1 MTLPGLLFSGR
12 KATFVAV
19 VVLSVLSAL
28 LSVAV
33 LAFISQRLLAGG
45 AELGMVLM
53 QFALLLLALLATATG
68 AQVTL
73 HRLGHRMVYGLRR
86 DLVRRV
92 LATDIEQLEK
102 VGGPPLLAALSTDTR
117 NLTIAFVHL
126 PELVYGAALSVA
138 ALSWLAWLSPALFAV
153 TVVWLVATAGMGIWL
168 VGRINFHVGKV
179 REGDDHLYQD
189 YQAMIDGRKELAL
202 NRARAARFY
211 QEEFDDHARAY
222 RDHVT
227 RADIFNGV
235 AGNMAN
241 VLMLALIGVLFYLAS
256 GLGWA
261 SANTASVFALTI
273 LLLRTPLI
281 GAVAALPTL
290 LAARVSLKK
299 LAGLQLAEGN
309 TDFAPKGESL
319 AGFKQLS
326 LKGACYRYPDQDGVA
341 GFEVGPLDLTVKRGE
356 LIFVQGGNGSGKS
369 TFARLLTGLYRP
381 LQGTCGYPRIPPV
394 FAGKMGDNMVHSS
407 RYKHEYERF
416 ARHEAPRIAVIGAGQ
431 SAAEIYLD
439 LMNQYPHGNMDL
451 ISRSRALHPSDDS
464 AFVNEIFDPAFTD
477 TIYGRPEAE
486 RRDFLQRFSQTN
498 YAVVDMA
505 EIEQIYERLYLQ
517 KITGKVQHRYLSN
530 RDIVAVVNDGK
541 TVQMTLRDKDTGVEQ
556 VEEYDGVV
564 LATGYNRDGH
574 ERLLAPMADWLSPQ
588 GIERCYRLPM
598 AEGCH
603 ANVFLQGCCEE
614 TPWAQRYPVVGAG
627 GTFPGSGGCPAAT

>member
-309 TDFAPKGESL
+309 TDFALKGESL

-381 LQGTCGYPRIPPV
+381 LQGALSVDGQPITEDNRVAYRQLFSSVFTDFYLFNRLLQGDGAEVRVDEVDDWLKTLGMQHKVRQADGRLSDIRFSQGQRKRLALLMAVMEQRDCLLLDEWAADQDPQFRQFFYHALLPRLQAQGKTIIAITHDDHY
-394 FAGKMGDNMVHSS
+394 FDRADRLLKMDAGQLIELD
-407 RYKHEYERF
+407 
-416 ARHEAPRIAVIGAGQ
+416 GQ
-431 SAAEIYLD
+431 SAR
-439 LMNQYPHGNMDL
+439 H
-451 ISRSRALHPSDDS
+451 SVHAL
-464 AFVNEIFDPAFTD
+464 
-477 TIYGRPEAE
+477 REA
-486 RRDFLQRFSQTN
+486 
-498 YAVVDMA
+498 
-505 EIEQIYERLYLQ
+505 
-517 KITGKVQHRYLSN
+517 
-530 RDIVAVVNDGK
+530 
-541 TVQMTLRDKDTGVEQ
+541 
-556 VEEYDGVV
+556 
-564 LATGYNRDGH
+564 
-574 ERLLAPMADWLSPQ
+574 
-588 GIERCYRLPM
+588 
-598 AEGCH
+598 
-603 ANVFLQGCCEE
+603 
-614 TPWAQRYPVVGAG
+614 GA
-627 GTFPGSGGCPAAT
+627 

>member
-241 VLMLALIGVLFYLAS
+241 VLMLALIGVLFYLSS

-381 LQGTCGYPRIPPV
+381 LQGTLSVDGQPITEDNRVAYRQLFSSVFTDFYLFNRLLQGDGAEVRVDEVDDWLKTLGMQHKVRQADGRLSDIRFSQGQRKRLALLMAVMEQRDCLLLDEWAADQDPQFRQFFYHALLPRLQAQGKTIIAITHDDHY
-394 FAGKMGDNMVHSS
+394 FDRADRLLKMDAGQLIELD
-407 RYKHEYERF
+407 
-416 ARHEAPRIAVIGAGQ
+416 GQ
-431 SAAEIYLD
+431 SAR
-439 LMNQYPHGNMDL
+439 H
-451 ISRSRALHPSDDS
+451 SVHAL
-464 AFVNEIFDPAFTD
+464 
-477 TIYGRPEAE
+477 REA
-486 RRDFLQRFSQTN
+486 
-498 YAVVDMA
+498 
-505 EIEQIYERLYLQ
+505 
-517 KITGKVQHRYLSN
+517 
-530 RDIVAVVNDGK
+530 
-541 TVQMTLRDKDTGVEQ
+541 
-556 VEEYDGVV
+556 
-564 LATGYNRDGH
+564 
-574 ERLLAPMADWLSPQ
+574 
-588 GIERCYRLPM
+588 
-598 AEGCH
+598 
-603 ANVFLQGCCEE
+603 
-614 TPWAQRYPVVGAG
+614 GA
-627 GTFPGSGGCPAAT
+627 

>member
-241 VLMLALIGVLFYLAS
+241 VLMLALIGVLFYLSS

-381 LQGTCGYPRIPPV
+381 LQGTLSVDGQPITEDNRVAYRQLFSSVFTDFYLFNRLLQGDGAEVRVDEVDDWLKTLGMQHKVRQADGRLSDIRFSQGQRKRLALLMAVMEQRDCLLLDEWAADQDPQFRQFFYHALLPRLQ
-394 FAGKMGDNMVHSS
+394 AQGKTI
-407 RYKHEYERF
+407 
-416 ARHEAPRIAVIGAGQ
+416 IAITHDDHYFDRADRLLKMDGGQLIELDGQ
-431 SAAEIYLD
+431 SAR
-439 LMNQYPHGNMDL
+439 H
-451 ISRSRALHPSDDS
+451 SVHAL
-464 AFVNEIFDPAFTD
+464 
-477 TIYGRPEAE
+477 REA
-486 RRDFLQRFSQTN
+486 
-498 YAVVDMA
+498 
-505 EIEQIYERLYLQ
+505 
-517 KITGKVQHRYLSN
+517 
-530 RDIVAVVNDGK
+530 
-541 TVQMTLRDKDTGVEQ
+541 
-556 VEEYDGVV
+556 
-564 LATGYNRDGH
+564 
-574 ERLLAPMADWLSPQ
+574 
-588 GIERCYRLPM
+588 
-598 AEGCH
+598 
-603 ANVFLQGCCEE
+603 
-614 TPWAQRYPVVGAG
+614 GA
-627 GTFPGSGGCPAAT
+627 

>member
-12 KATFVAV
+12 KGAFVAV

-45 AELGMVLM
+45 TDLGMVLL

-73 HRLGHRMVYGLRR
+73 HKLGHRMVYGLRR

-126 PELVYGAALSVA
+126 PELVYGGALSVA
-138 ALSWLAWLSPALFAV
+138 ALGWLAWLSPALFAV
-153 TVVWLVATAGMGIWL
+153 TVVWLLATAGMGIWL

-211 QEEFDDHARAY
+211 EEEFDDHARAY

-261 SANTASVFALTI
+261 SANTASIFALTI

-299 LAGLQLAEGN
+299 LGGLQLAEGG
-309 TDFAPKGESL
+309 TDFAPKGEPM
-319 AGFKQLS
+319 AGFQQLS
-326 LKGACYRYPDQDGVA
+326 LTGACYRYPDQDGVA

-381 LQGTCGYPRIPPV
+381 LQGGLSVDGQPITE
-394 FAGKMGDNMVHSS
+394 DNRVAYRQLFSS
-407 RYKHEYERF
+407 
-416 ARHEAPRIAVIGAGQ
+416 V
-431 SAAEIYLD
+431 
-439 LMNQYPHGNMDL
+439 
-451 ISRSRALHPSDDS
+451 
-464 AFVNEIFDPAFTD
+464 FTD
-477 TIYGRPEAE
+477 FYLFSRLLQGDGAEVRADEVDDWLATLGMQHKVRQADGRLS
-486 RRDFLQRFSQTN
+486 DIRFSQGQRKRLALLM
-498 YAVVDMA
+498 AVM
-505 EIEQIYERLYLQ
+505 EQRDCLLLDEWAADQDPQFRQFFYHELLPRLQ
-517 KITGKVQHRYLSN
+517 AQ
-530 RDIVAVVNDGK
+530 GK
-541 TVQMTLRDKDTGVEQ
+541 TIIAITHDDHYFDRAD
-556 VEEYDGVV
+556 
-564 LATGYNRDGH
+564 
-574 ERLLAPMADWLSPQ
+574 RLLKMDAGQLTELDDQSARHSV
-588 GIERCYRLPM
+588 
-598 AEGCH
+598 H
-603 ANVFLQGCCEE
+603 ALRE
-614 TPWAQRYPVVGAG
+614 AGA
-627 GTFPGSGGCPAAT
+627 

>member
-45 AELGMVLM
+45 AELGMVLV

-153 TVVWLVATAGMGIWL
+153 TVVWLVATAGIGIWL

-381 LQGTCGYPRIPPV
+381 LQGTLSVDGQPITEDNRVAYRQLFSSVFTDFYLFNRLLQGDGAEVRVDEVDDWLKTLGMQHKVRQADGRLSDIRFSQGQRKRLALLMAVMEQRDCLLLDEWAADQDPQFRQFFYHALLPRLQAQGKTIIAITHDDHY
-394 FAGKMGDNMVHSS
+394 FDRADRLLKMDAGQLIELD
-407 RYKHEYERF
+407 
-416 ARHEAPRIAVIGAGQ
+416 GQ
-431 SAAEIYLD
+431 SAR
-439 LMNQYPHGNMDL
+439 H
-451 ISRSRALHPSDDS
+451 SVHAL
-464 AFVNEIFDPAFTD
+464 
-477 TIYGRPEAE
+477 REA
-486 RRDFLQRFSQTN
+486 
-498 YAVVDMA
+498 
-505 EIEQIYERLYLQ
+505 
-517 KITGKVQHRYLSN
+517 
-530 RDIVAVVNDGK
+530 
-541 TVQMTLRDKDTGVEQ
+541 
-556 VEEYDGVV
+556 
-564 LATGYNRDGH
+564 
-574 ERLLAPMADWLSPQ
+574 
-588 GIERCYRLPM
+588 
-598 AEGCH
+598 
-603 ANVFLQGCCEE
+603 
-614 TPWAQRYPVVGAG
+614 GA
-627 GTFPGSGGCPAAT
+627 

>member
-241 VLMLALIGVLFYLAS
+241 VLMLALIGVLFYLSS

-309 TDFAPKGESL
+309 TDFALKGESL

-381 LQGTCGYPRIPPV
+381 LQGALSVDGQPITEDNRVAYRQLFSSVFTDFYLFNRLLQGDGAEVRVDEVDDWLKTLGMQHKVRQADGRLSDIRFSQGQRKRLALLMAVMEQRDCLLLDEWAADQDPQFRQFFYHALLPRLQAQGKTIIAITHDDHY
-394 FAGKMGDNMVHSS
+394 FDRADRLLKMDAGQLIELD
-407 RYKHEYERF
+407 
-416 ARHEAPRIAVIGAGQ
+416 GQ
-431 SAAEIYLD
+431 SAR
-439 LMNQYPHGNMDL
+439 H
-451 ISRSRALHPSDDS
+451 SVHAL
-464 AFVNEIFDPAFTD
+464 
-477 TIYGRPEAE
+477 REA
-486 RRDFLQRFSQTN
+486 
-498 YAVVDMA
+498 
-505 EIEQIYERLYLQ
+505 
-517 KITGKVQHRYLSN
+517 
-530 RDIVAVVNDGK
+530 
-541 TVQMTLRDKDTGVEQ
+541 
-556 VEEYDGVV
+556 
-564 LATGYNRDGH
+564 
-574 ERLLAPMADWLSPQ
+574 
-588 GIERCYRLPM
+588 
-598 AEGCH
+598 
-603 ANVFLQGCCEE
+603 
-614 TPWAQRYPVVGAG
+614 GA
-627 GTFPGSGGCPAAT
+627 

>member
-153 TVVWLVATAGMGIWL
+153 TVVWLVATAGIGIWL

-309 TDFAPKGESL
+309 TDFALKGESL

-381 LQGTCGYPRIPPV
+381 LQGTLSVDGQPITEDNRVAYRQLFSSVFTDFYLFNRLLQGDGAEVRVDEVDDWLKTLGMQHKVRQADGRLSDIRFSQGQRKRLALLMAVMEQRDCLLLDEWAADQDPQFRQFFYHALLPRLQAQGKTIIAITHDDHY
-394 FAGKMGDNMVHSS
+394 FDRADRLLKMDAGQLIELD
-407 RYKHEYERF
+407 
-416 ARHEAPRIAVIGAGQ
+416 GQ
-431 SAAEIYLD
+431 SAR
-439 LMNQYPHGNMDL
+439 H
-451 ISRSRALHPSDDS
+451 SVHAL
-464 AFVNEIFDPAFTD
+464 
-477 TIYGRPEAE
+477 REA
-486 RRDFLQRFSQTN
+486 
-498 YAVVDMA
+498 
-505 EIEQIYERLYLQ
+505 
-517 KITGKVQHRYLSN
+517 
-530 RDIVAVVNDGK
+530 
-541 TVQMTLRDKDTGVEQ
+541 
-556 VEEYDGVV
+556 
-564 LATGYNRDGH
+564 
-574 ERLLAPMADWLSPQ
+574 
-588 GIERCYRLPM
+588 
-598 AEGCH
+598 
-603 ANVFLQGCCEE
+603 
-614 TPWAQRYPVVGAG
+614 GA
-627 GTFPGSGGCPAAT
+627 

>member
-153 TVVWLVATAGMGIWL
+153 TVVWLVATAGIGIWL

-222 RDHVT
+222 CDHVT

-309 TDFAPKGESL
+309 TDFALKGESL

-381 LQGTCGYPRIPPV
+381 LQGALSVDGQPITEDNRVAYRQLFSSVFTDFYLFNRLLQGDGAEVRVDEVDDWLKTLGMQHKVRQADGRLSDIRFSQGQRKRLALLMAVMEQRDCLLLDEWAADQDPQFRQFFYHALLPRLQAQGKTIIAITHDDHY
-394 FAGKMGDNMVHSS
+394 FDRADRLLKMDAGQLIELD
-407 RYKHEYERF
+407 
-416 ARHEAPRIAVIGAGQ
+416 GQ
-431 SAAEIYLD
+431 SAR
-439 LMNQYPHGNMDL
+439 H
-451 ISRSRALHPSDDS
+451 SVHAL
-464 AFVNEIFDPAFTD
+464 
-477 TIYGRPEAE
+477 REA
-486 RRDFLQRFSQTN
+486 
-498 YAVVDMA
+498 
-505 EIEQIYERLYLQ
+505 
-517 KITGKVQHRYLSN
+517 
-530 RDIVAVVNDGK
+530 
-541 TVQMTLRDKDTGVEQ
+541 
-556 VEEYDGVV
+556 
-564 LATGYNRDGH
+564 
-574 ERLLAPMADWLSPQ
+574 
-588 GIERCYRLPM
+588 
-598 AEGCH
+598 
-603 ANVFLQGCCEE
+603 
-614 TPWAQRYPVVGAG
+614 GA
-627 GTFPGSGGCPAAT
+627 

>member
-45 AELGMVLM
+45 AELGMVLV

-153 TVVWLVATAGMGIWL
+153 TVVWLVATAGIGIWL

-222 RDHVT
+222 CDHVT

-381 LQGTCGYPRIPPV
+381 LQGTLSVDGQPITEDNRVAYRQLFSSVFTDFYLFNRLLQGDGAEVRVDEVDDWLKTLGMQHKVRQADGRLSDIRFSQGQRKRLALLMAVMEQRDCLLLDEWAADQDPQFRQFFYHALLPRLQAQGKTIIAITHDDHY
-394 FAGKMGDNMVHSS
+394 FDRADRLLKMDAGQLIELD
-407 RYKHEYERF
+407 
-416 ARHEAPRIAVIGAGQ
+416 GQ
-431 SAAEIYLD
+431 SAR
-439 LMNQYPHGNMDL
+439 H
-451 ISRSRALHPSDDS
+451 SVHAL
-464 AFVNEIFDPAFTD
+464 
-477 TIYGRPEAE
+477 REA
-486 RRDFLQRFSQTN
+486 
-498 YAVVDMA
+498 
-505 EIEQIYERLYLQ
+505 
-517 KITGKVQHRYLSN
+517 
-530 RDIVAVVNDGK
+530 
-541 TVQMTLRDKDTGVEQ
+541 
-556 VEEYDGVV
+556 
-564 LATGYNRDGH
+564 
-574 ERLLAPMADWLSPQ
+574 
-588 GIERCYRLPM
+588 
-598 AEGCH
+598 
-603 ANVFLQGCCEE
+603 
-614 TPWAQRYPVVGAG
+614 GA
-627 GTFPGSGGCPAAT
+627 

>member
-45 AELGMVLM
+45 AELGMVLV

-153 TVVWLVATAGMGIWL
+153 TVVWLVATAGIGIWL

-241 VLMLALIGVLFYLAS
+241 VLMLALIGVLFYLSS

-381 LQGTCGYPRIPPV
+381 LQGALSVDGQPITEDNRVAYRQLFSSVFTDFYLFNRLLQGDGAEVRVDEVDDWLKTLGMQHKVRQADGRLSDIRFSQGQRKRLALLMAVMEQRDCLLLDEWAADQDPQFRQFFYHALLPRLQAQGKTIIAITHDDHY
-394 FAGKMGDNMVHSS
+394 FDRADRLLKMDAGQLIELD
-407 RYKHEYERF
+407 
-416 ARHEAPRIAVIGAGQ
+416 GQ
-431 SAAEIYLD
+431 SAR
-439 LMNQYPHGNMDL
+439 H
-451 ISRSRALHPSDDS
+451 SVHAL
-464 AFVNEIFDPAFTD
+464 
-477 TIYGRPEAE
+477 REA
-486 RRDFLQRFSQTN
+486 
-498 YAVVDMA
+498 
-505 EIEQIYERLYLQ
+505 
-517 KITGKVQHRYLSN
+517 
-530 RDIVAVVNDGK
+530 
-541 TVQMTLRDKDTGVEQ
+541 
-556 VEEYDGVV
+556 
-564 LATGYNRDGH
+564 
-574 ERLLAPMADWLSPQ
+574 
-588 GIERCYRLPM
+588 
-598 AEGCH
+598 
-603 ANVFLQGCCEE
+603 
-614 TPWAQRYPVVGAG
+614 GA
-627 GTFPGSGGCPAAT
+627 

>member
-12 KATFVAV
+12 KGTFVAV

-45 AELGMVLM
+45 TDLGMVLM

-73 HRLGHRMVYGLRR
+73 HKLGHRMVYGLRR

-138 ALSWLAWLSPALFAV
+138 ALGWLAWLSPALFAV
-153 TVVWLVATAGMGIWL
+153 TVVWLLATAGMGVWL

-211 QEEFDDHARAY
+211 EEEFDDHARAY

-261 SANTASVFALTI
+261 SANTASIFALTI

-299 LAGLQLAEGN
+299 LGDLQLAEGN
-309 TDFAPKGESL
+309 TDFAPKGEPM
-319 AGFKQLS
+319 AGFQQLS
-326 LKGACYRYPDQDGVA
+326 LTGACYRYPDQDGVA
-341 GFEVGPLDLTVKRGE
+341 GFEVGPLDLTVNRGE

-381 LQGTCGYPRIPPV
+381 LQGELSVDGQPITEHNRVAYRQL
-394 FAGKMGDNMVHSS
+394 FSS
-407 RYKHEYERF
+407 
-416 ARHEAPRIAVIGAGQ
+416 V
-431 SAAEIYLD
+431 
-439 LMNQYPHGNMDL
+439 
-451 ISRSRALHPSDDS
+451 
-464 AFVNEIFDPAFTD
+464 FTD
-477 TIYGRPEAE
+477 FYLFSRLLQGDGAEVRADEVDDWLATLGMQHKVRQADGRLS
-486 RRDFLQRFSQTN
+486 DIRFSQGQRKRLALLM
-498 YAVVDMA
+498 AVM
-505 EIEQIYERLYLQ
+505 EQRDCLLLDEWAADQDPQFRQFFYHDLLPRLQ
-517 KITGKVQHRYLSN
+517 AQ
-530 RDIVAVVNDGK
+530 GK
-541 TVQMTLRDKDTGVEQ
+541 TIIAITHDDQYFDRAD
-556 VEEYDGVV
+556 
-564 LATGYNRDGH
+564 
-574 ERLLAPMADWLSPQ
+574 RLLKMDAGQLTELDDQSARNSV
-588 GIERCYRLPM
+588 
-598 AEGCH
+598 H
-603 ANVFLQGCCEE
+603 ALRE
-614 TPWAQRYPVVGAG
+614 AGA
-627 GTFPGSGGCPAAT
+627 

>member
-299 LAGLQLAEGN
+299 LAGLQLAEVN

-381 LQGTCGYPRIPPV
+381 LQGTLSVDGQPITEDNRVAYRQLFSSVFTDFYLFNRLLQGDGTEVRVDEVDDWLKTLGMQHKVRQADGRLSDIRFSQGQRKRLALLMAVMEQRDCLLLDEWAADQDPQFRQFFYHALLPRLQAQGKTIIAITHDDHY
-394 FAGKMGDNMVHSS
+394 FDRADRLLKMDAGQLIELD
-407 RYKHEYERF
+407 
-416 ARHEAPRIAVIGAGQ
+416 GQ
-431 SAAEIYLD
+431 SAR
-439 LMNQYPHGNMDL
+439 H
-451 ISRSRALHPSDDS
+451 SVHAL
-464 AFVNEIFDPAFTD
+464 
-477 TIYGRPEAE
+477 REA
-486 RRDFLQRFSQTN
+486 
-498 YAVVDMA
+498 
-505 EIEQIYERLYLQ
+505 
-517 KITGKVQHRYLSN
+517 
-530 RDIVAVVNDGK
+530 
-541 TVQMTLRDKDTGVEQ
+541 
-556 VEEYDGVV
+556 
-564 LATGYNRDGH
+564 
-574 ERLLAPMADWLSPQ
+574 
-588 GIERCYRLPM
+588 
-598 AEGCH
+598 
-603 ANVFLQGCCEE
+603 
-614 TPWAQRYPVVGAG
+614 GA
-627 GTFPGSGGCPAAT
+627 

>member
-153 TVVWLVATAGMGIWL
+153 TVVWLVATAGIGIWL

-381 LQGTCGYPRIPPV
+381 LQGALSVDGQPITEDNRVAYRQLFSSVFTDFYLFNRLLQGDGAEVRVDEVDDWLKTLGMQHKVRQADGRLSDIRFSQGQRKRLALLMAVMEQRDCLLLDEWAADQDPQFRQFFYHALLPRLQAQGKTIIAITHDDHY
-394 FAGKMGDNMVHSS
+394 FDRADRLLKMDAGQLIELD
-407 RYKHEYERF
+407 
-416 ARHEAPRIAVIGAGQ
+416 GQ
-431 SAAEIYLD
+431 SAR
-439 LMNQYPHGNMDL
+439 H
-451 ISRSRALHPSDDS
+451 SVHAL
-464 AFVNEIFDPAFTD
+464 
-477 TIYGRPEAE
+477 REA
-486 RRDFLQRFSQTN
+486 
-498 YAVVDMA
+498 
-505 EIEQIYERLYLQ
+505 
-517 KITGKVQHRYLSN
+517 
-530 RDIVAVVNDGK
+530 
-541 TVQMTLRDKDTGVEQ
+541 
-556 VEEYDGVV
+556 
-564 LATGYNRDGH
+564 
-574 ERLLAPMADWLSPQ
+574 
-588 GIERCYRLPM
+588 
-598 AEGCH
+598 
-603 ANVFLQGCCEE
+603 
-614 TPWAQRYPVVGAG
+614 GA
-627 GTFPGSGGCPAAT
+627 

>member
-45 AELGMVLM
+45 AELGMVLV

-381 LQGTCGYPRIPPV
+381 LQGTLSVDGQPITEDNRVAYRQLFSSVFTDFYLFNRLLQGDGAEVRVDEVDDWLKTLGMQHKVRQADGRLSDIRFSQGQRKRLALLMAVMEQRDCLLLDEWAADQDPQFRQFFYHALLPRLQAQGKTIIAITHDDHY
-394 FAGKMGDNMVHSS
+394 FDRADRLLKMDAGQLIELD
-407 RYKHEYERF
+407 
-416 ARHEAPRIAVIGAGQ
+416 GQ
-431 SAAEIYLD
+431 SAR
-439 LMNQYPHGNMDL
+439 H
-451 ISRSRALHPSDDS
+451 SVHAL
-464 AFVNEIFDPAFTD
+464 
-477 TIYGRPEAE
+477 REA
-486 RRDFLQRFSQTN
+486 
-498 YAVVDMA
+498 
-505 EIEQIYERLYLQ
+505 
-517 KITGKVQHRYLSN
+517 
-530 RDIVAVVNDGK
+530 
-541 TVQMTLRDKDTGVEQ
+541 
-556 VEEYDGVV
+556 
-564 LATGYNRDGH
+564 
-574 ERLLAPMADWLSPQ
+574 
-588 GIERCYRLPM
+588 
-598 AEGCH
+598 
-603 ANVFLQGCCEE
+603 
-614 TPWAQRYPVVGAG
+614 GA
-627 GTFPGSGGCPAAT
+627 

>member
-53 QFALLLLALLATATG
+53 QFTLLLLALLATATG

-241 VLMLALIGVLFYLAS
+241 VLMLALIGVLFYLSS

-299 LAGLQLAEGN
+299 LAGLQLAEVN

-381 LQGTCGYPRIPPV
+381 LQGTLSVDGQPITEDNRVAYRQLFSSVFTDFYLFNRLLQGDGAEVRVDEVDDWLKTLGMQHKVRQADGRLSDIRFSQGQRKRLALLMAVMEQRDCLLLDEWAADQDPQFRQFFYHALLPRLQAQGKTIIAITHDDHY
-394 FAGKMGDNMVHSS
+394 FDRADRLLKMDAGQLIELD
-407 RYKHEYERF
+407 
-416 ARHEAPRIAVIGAGQ
+416 GQ
-431 SAAEIYLD
+431 SAR
-439 LMNQYPHGNMDL
+439 H
-451 ISRSRALHPSDDS
+451 SVHAL
-464 AFVNEIFDPAFTD
+464 
-477 TIYGRPEAE
+477 REA
-486 RRDFLQRFSQTN
+486 
-498 YAVVDMA
+498 
-505 EIEQIYERLYLQ
+505 
-517 KITGKVQHRYLSN
+517 
-530 RDIVAVVNDGK
+530 
-541 TVQMTLRDKDTGVEQ
+541 
-556 VEEYDGVV
+556 
-564 LATGYNRDGH
+564 
-574 ERLLAPMADWLSPQ
+574 
-588 GIERCYRLPM
+588 
-598 AEGCH
+598 
-603 ANVFLQGCCEE
+603 
-614 TPWAQRYPVVGAG
+614 GA
-627 GTFPGSGGCPAAT
+627 

>member
-153 TVVWLVATAGMGIWL
+153 TVVWLVATAGIGIWL

-222 RDHVT
+222 CDHVT

-241 VLMLALIGVLFYLAS
+241 VLMLALIGVLFYLSS

-356 LIFVQGGNGSGKS
+356 LNFVQGGNGSGKS

-381 LQGTCGYPRIPPV
+381 LQGTLSVDGQPITEDNRVAYRQLFSSVFTDFYLFNRLLQGDGAEVRVDEVDDWLKTLGMQHKVRQADGRLSDIRFSQGQRKRLALLMAVMEQRDCLLLDEWAADQDPQFRQFFYHALLPRLQAQGKTIIAITHDDHY
-394 FAGKMGDNMVHSS
+394 FDRADRLLKMDAGQLIELD
-407 RYKHEYERF
+407 
-416 ARHEAPRIAVIGAGQ
+416 GQ
-431 SAAEIYLD
+431 SAR
-439 LMNQYPHGNMDL
+439 H
-451 ISRSRALHPSDDS
+451 SVHAL
-464 AFVNEIFDPAFTD
+464 
-477 TIYGRPEAE
+477 REA
-486 RRDFLQRFSQTN
+486 
-498 YAVVDMA
+498 
-505 EIEQIYERLYLQ
+505 
-517 KITGKVQHRYLSN
+517 
-530 RDIVAVVNDGK
+530 
-541 TVQMTLRDKDTGVEQ
+541 
-556 VEEYDGVV
+556 
-564 LATGYNRDGH
+564 
-574 ERLLAPMADWLSPQ
+574 
-588 GIERCYRLPM
+588 
-598 AEGCH
+598 
-603 ANVFLQGCCEE
+603 
-614 TPWAQRYPVVGAG
+614 GA
-627 GTFPGSGGCPAAT
+627 

>member
-241 VLMLALIGVLFYLAS
+241 VLMLALIGVLFYLSS

-326 LKGACYRYPDQDGVA
+326 LKGACYRYPNQDGVA

-381 LQGTCGYPRIPPV
+381 LQGTLSVDGQPITEDNRVAYRQLFSSVFTDFYLFNRLLQGDGAEVRVDEVDDWLKTLGMQHKVRQADGRLSDIRFSQGQRKRLALLMAVMEQRDCLLLDEWAADQDPQFRQFFYHALLPRLQAQGKTIIAITHDDHY
-394 FAGKMGDNMVHSS
+394 FDRADRLLKMDAGQLIELD
-407 RYKHEYERF
+407 
-416 ARHEAPRIAVIGAGQ
+416 GQ
-431 SAAEIYLD
+431 SAR
-439 LMNQYPHGNMDL
+439 H
-451 ISRSRALHPSDDS
+451 SVHAL
-464 AFVNEIFDPAFTD
+464 
-477 TIYGRPEAE
+477 REA
-486 RRDFLQRFSQTN
+486 
-498 YAVVDMA
+498 
-505 EIEQIYERLYLQ
+505 
-517 KITGKVQHRYLSN
+517 
-530 RDIVAVVNDGK
+530 
-541 TVQMTLRDKDTGVEQ
+541 
-556 VEEYDGVV
+556 
-564 LATGYNRDGH
+564 
-574 ERLLAPMADWLSPQ
+574 
-588 GIERCYRLPM
+588 
-598 AEGCH
+598 
-603 ANVFLQGCCEE
+603 
-614 TPWAQRYPVVGAG
+614 GA
-627 GTFPGSGGCPAAT
+627 

>member
-53 QFALLLLALLATATG
+53 QFTLLLLALLATATG

-241 VLMLALIGVLFYLAS
+241 VLMLALIGVLFYLSS

-381 LQGTCGYPRIPPV
+381 LQGALSVDGQPITEDNRVAYRQLFSSVFTDFYLFNRLLQGDGAEVRVDEVDDWLKTLGMQHKVRQADGRLSDIRFSQGQRKRLALLMAVMEQRDCLLLDEWAADQDPQFRQFFYHALLPRLQAQGKTIIAITHDDHY
-394 FAGKMGDNMVHSS
+394 FDRADRLLKMDAGQLIELD
-407 RYKHEYERF
+407 
-416 ARHEAPRIAVIGAGQ
+416 GQ
-431 SAAEIYLD
+431 SAR
-439 LMNQYPHGNMDL
+439 H
-451 ISRSRALHPSDDS
+451 SVHAL
-464 AFVNEIFDPAFTD
+464 
-477 TIYGRPEAE
+477 REA
-486 RRDFLQRFSQTN
+486 
-498 YAVVDMA
+498 
-505 EIEQIYERLYLQ
+505 
-517 KITGKVQHRYLSN
+517 
-530 RDIVAVVNDGK
+530 
-541 TVQMTLRDKDTGVEQ
+541 
-556 VEEYDGVV
+556 
-564 LATGYNRDGH
+564 
-574 ERLLAPMADWLSPQ
+574 
-588 GIERCYRLPM
+588 
-598 AEGCH
+598 
-603 ANVFLQGCCEE
+603 
-614 TPWAQRYPVVGAG
+614 GA
-627 GTFPGSGGCPAAT
+627 

>member
-241 VLMLALIGVLFYLAS
+241 VLMLALIGVLFYLSS

-381 LQGTCGYPRIPPV
+381 LQGALSVDGQPITEDNRVAYRQLFSSVFTDFYLFNRLLQGDGAEVRVDEVDDWLKTLGMQHKVRQADGRLSDIRFSQGQRKRLALLMAVMEQRDCLLLDEWAADQDPQFRQFFYHALLPRLQAQGKTIIAITHDDHY
-394 FAGKMGDNMVHSS
+394 FDRADRLLKMDAGQLIELD
-407 RYKHEYERF
+407 
-416 ARHEAPRIAVIGAGQ
+416 GQ
-431 SAAEIYLD
+431 SAR
-439 LMNQYPHGNMDL
+439 H
-451 ISRSRALHPSDDS
+451 SVHAL
-464 AFVNEIFDPAFTD
+464 
-477 TIYGRPEAE
+477 REA
-486 RRDFLQRFSQTN
+486 
-498 YAVVDMA
+498 
-505 EIEQIYERLYLQ
+505 
-517 KITGKVQHRYLSN
+517 
-530 RDIVAVVNDGK
+530 
-541 TVQMTLRDKDTGVEQ
+541 
-556 VEEYDGVV
+556 
-564 LATGYNRDGH
+564 
-574 ERLLAPMADWLSPQ
+574 
-588 GIERCYRLPM
+588 
-598 AEGCH
+598 
-603 ANVFLQGCCEE
+603 
-614 TPWAQRYPVVGAG
+614 GA
-627 GTFPGSGGCPAAT
+627 

>member
-53 QFALLLLALLATATG
+53 QFTLLLLALLATATG

-299 LAGLQLAEGN
+299 LAGLQLVEGN

-381 LQGTCGYPRIPPV
+381 LQGTLSVDGQPITEDNRVAYRQLFSSVFTDFYLFNRLLQGDGAEVRVDEVDDWLKTLGMQHKVRQADGRLSDIRFSQGQRKRLALLMAVMEQRDCLLLDEWAADQDPQFRQFFYHALLPRLQAQGKTIIAITHDDHY
-394 FAGKMGDNMVHSS
+394 FDRADRLLKMDAGQLIELD
-407 RYKHEYERF
+407 
-416 ARHEAPRIAVIGAGQ
+416 GQ
-431 SAAEIYLD
+431 SAR
-439 LMNQYPHGNMDL
+439 H
-451 ISRSRALHPSDDS
+451 SVHAL
-464 AFVNEIFDPAFTD
+464 
-477 TIYGRPEAE
+477 REA
-486 RRDFLQRFSQTN
+486 
-498 YAVVDMA
+498 
-505 EIEQIYERLYLQ
+505 
-517 KITGKVQHRYLSN
+517 
-530 RDIVAVVNDGK
+530 
-541 TVQMTLRDKDTGVEQ
+541 
-556 VEEYDGVV
+556 
-564 LATGYNRDGH
+564 
-574 ERLLAPMADWLSPQ
+574 
-588 GIERCYRLPM
+588 
-598 AEGCH
+598 
-603 ANVFLQGCCEE
+603 
-614 TPWAQRYPVVGAG
+614 GA
-627 GTFPGSGGCPAAT
+627 

>member
-153 TVVWLVATAGMGIWL
+153 TVVWLVATAGIGIWL

-222 RDHVT
+222 CDHVT

-241 VLMLALIGVLFYLAS
+241 VLMLALIGVLFYLSS

-309 TDFAPKGESL
+309 TDFALKGESL

-381 LQGTCGYPRIPPV
+381 LQGTLSVDGQPITEDNRVAYRQLFSSVFTDFYLFNRLLQGDGAEVRVDEVDDWLKTLGMQHKVRQADGRLSDIRFSQGQRKRLALLMAVMEQRDCLLLDEWAADQDPQFRQFFYHALLPRLQAQGKTIIAITHDDHY
-394 FAGKMGDNMVHSS
+394 FDRADRLLKMDAGQLIELD
-407 RYKHEYERF
+407 
-416 ARHEAPRIAVIGAGQ
+416 GQ
-431 SAAEIYLD
+431 SAR
-439 LMNQYPHGNMDL
+439 H
-451 ISRSRALHPSDDS
+451 SVHAL
-464 AFVNEIFDPAFTD
+464 
-477 TIYGRPEAE
+477 REA
-486 RRDFLQRFSQTN
+486 
-498 YAVVDMA
+498 
-505 EIEQIYERLYLQ
+505 
-517 KITGKVQHRYLSN
+517 
-530 RDIVAVVNDGK
+530 
-541 TVQMTLRDKDTGVEQ
+541 
-556 VEEYDGVV
+556 
-564 LATGYNRDGH
+564 
-574 ERLLAPMADWLSPQ
+574 
-588 GIERCYRLPM
+588 
-598 AEGCH
+598 
-603 ANVFLQGCCEE
+603 
-614 TPWAQRYPVVGAG
+614 GA
-627 GTFPGSGGCPAAT
+627 

>member
-19 VVLSVLSAL
+19 VVLSVFSAL

-86 DLVRRV
+86 DLVCRV

-381 LQGTCGYPRIPPV
+381 LQGTLSVDGQPITEDNRVAYRQLFSSVFTDFYLFNRLLQGDGAEVRVDEVDDWLKTLGMQHKVRQADGRLSDIRFSQGQRKRLALLMAVMEQRDCLLLDEWAADQDPQFRQFFYHALLPRLQ
-394 FAGKMGDNMVHSS
+394 AQGKTI
-407 RYKHEYERF
+407 
-416 ARHEAPRIAVIGAGQ
+416 IAITHDDHYFDRADRLLKMDGGQLIELDGQ
-431 SAAEIYLD
+431 SAR
-439 LMNQYPHGNMDL
+439 H
-451 ISRSRALHPSDDS
+451 SVHAL
-464 AFVNEIFDPAFTD
+464 
-477 TIYGRPEAE
+477 REA
-486 RRDFLQRFSQTN
+486 
-498 YAVVDMA
+498 
-505 EIEQIYERLYLQ
+505 
-517 KITGKVQHRYLSN
+517 
-530 RDIVAVVNDGK
+530 
-541 TVQMTLRDKDTGVEQ
+541 
-556 VEEYDGVV
+556 
-564 LATGYNRDGH
+564 
-574 ERLLAPMADWLSPQ
+574 
-588 GIERCYRLPM
+588 
-598 AEGCH
+598 
-603 ANVFLQGCCEE
+603 
-614 TPWAQRYPVVGAG
+614 GA
-627 GTFPGSGGCPAAT
+627 

>member
-153 TVVWLVATAGMGIWL
+153 TVVWLVATAGIGIWL

-309 TDFAPKGESL
+309 TDFALKGESL

-381 LQGTCGYPRIPPV
+381 LQGALSVDGQPITEDNRVAYRQLFSSVFTDFYLFNRLLQGDGAEVRVDEVDDWLKTLGMQHKVRQADGRLSDIRFSQGQRKRLALLMAVMEQRDCLLLDEWAADQDPQFRQFFYHALLPRLQAQGKTIIAITHDDHY
-394 FAGKMGDNMVHSS
+394 FDRADRLLKMDAGQLIELD
-407 RYKHEYERF
+407 
-416 ARHEAPRIAVIGAGQ
+416 GQ
-431 SAAEIYLD
+431 SAR
-439 LMNQYPHGNMDL
+439 H
-451 ISRSRALHPSDDS
+451 SVHAL
-464 AFVNEIFDPAFTD
+464 
-477 TIYGRPEAE
+477 REA
-486 RRDFLQRFSQTN
+486 
-498 YAVVDMA
+498 
-505 EIEQIYERLYLQ
+505 
-517 KITGKVQHRYLSN
+517 
-530 RDIVAVVNDGK
+530 
-541 TVQMTLRDKDTGVEQ
+541 
-556 VEEYDGVV
+556 
-564 LATGYNRDGH
+564 
-574 ERLLAPMADWLSPQ
+574 
-588 GIERCYRLPM
+588 
-598 AEGCH
+598 
-603 ANVFLQGCCEE
+603 
-614 TPWAQRYPVVGAG
+614 GA
-627 GTFPGSGGCPAAT
+627 

>member
-153 TVVWLVATAGMGIWL
+153 TVVWLVATAGIGIWL

-222 RDHVT
+222 CDHVT

-241 VLMLALIGVLFYLAS
+241 VLMLALIGVLFYLSS

-381 LQGTCGYPRIPPV
+381 LQGALSVDGQPITEDNRVAYRQLFSSVFTDFFLFNRLLQGDGAEVRVDEVDDWLKTLGMQHKVRQADGRLSDIRFSQGQRKRLALLMAVMEQRDCLLLDEWAADQDPQFRQFFYHALLPRLQAQGKTIIAITHDDHY
-394 FAGKMGDNMVHSS
+394 FDRADRLLKMDAGQLIELD
-407 RYKHEYERF
+407 
-416 ARHEAPRIAVIGAGQ
+416 GQ
-431 SAAEIYLD
+431 SAR
-439 LMNQYPHGNMDL
+439 H
-451 ISRSRALHPSDDS
+451 SVHAL
-464 AFVNEIFDPAFTD
+464 
-477 TIYGRPEAE
+477 REA
-486 RRDFLQRFSQTN
+486 
-498 YAVVDMA
+498 
-505 EIEQIYERLYLQ
+505 
-517 KITGKVQHRYLSN
+517 
-530 RDIVAVVNDGK
+530 
-541 TVQMTLRDKDTGVEQ
+541 
-556 VEEYDGVV
+556 
-564 LATGYNRDGH
+564 
-574 ERLLAPMADWLSPQ
+574 
-588 GIERCYRLPM
+588 
-598 AEGCH
+598 
-603 ANVFLQGCCEE
+603 
-614 TPWAQRYPVVGAG
+614 GA
-627 GTFPGSGGCPAAT
+627 